1 MFAVYFLEK
10 KKFNMAD
17 KILKNPRVST
27 VYLVFAFQGRVVSR
41 TFWKRRSDVAIVG
54 LFWCLAE
61 GTIFYTFQFLLISAK
76 FLIKCFFVIAKQQGY
91 PSGKLIAGLNYSA
104 VFRNHL
110 IE

>member
-27 VYLVFAFQGRVVSR
+27 VYLVFAFQGTVVSR

-54 LFWCLAE
+54 L
-61 GTIFYTFQFLLISAK
+61 FLLISAK